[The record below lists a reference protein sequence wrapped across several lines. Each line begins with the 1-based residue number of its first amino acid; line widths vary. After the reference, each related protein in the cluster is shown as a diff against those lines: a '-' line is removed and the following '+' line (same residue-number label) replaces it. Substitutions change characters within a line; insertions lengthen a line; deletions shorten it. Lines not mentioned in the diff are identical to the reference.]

1 MDILKK
7 HHEEEQPPP
16 SHKNTPP
23 QTTNLNPP
31 NPTKSNVPDFT
42 SLTSPLSLVSIYI
55 SSISLEPHLT
65 YPPTTTSYFL
75 TQSFSPLQIQAKVR
89 ILRFKPR
96 KQTWVLFHFP

>member
-42 SLTSPLSLVSIYI
+42 SLTSPLSLVSIYV
-55 SSISLEPHLT
+55 
-65 YPPTTTSYFL
+65 
-75 TQSFSPLQIQAKVR
+75 Q
-89 ILRFKPR
+89 
-96 KQTWVLFHFP
+96 HFPRTSLNISTHHHLLFLNTIFLSSSNPWNPSQGKDFKV